1 LPYIREL
8 SLNMATMLST
18 SALLILESSLNQLIA
33 TDSVTVAALA
43 KLSGKVIEFKV
54 IDAPIHCYILPYAQ
68 GIELQQHYE
77 SNAHSTLMG
86 SLKNFREL
94 ALSEDSS
101 EHFFGNGI
109 SISGDTQ
116 LAATFA
122 RILNNAKIDWQGIIA
137 SLSGDLVAAELA
149 SFFQSSKAQLNI
161 TKDSLALNIAE
172 YLQEEAR
179 TLPSPVEIETFIE
192 DIDSVRSDVDRLE
205 ARLNILEQSVSYAAP
220 K

>member
-77 SNAHSTLMG
+77 SIAHSILTG

-149 SFFQSSKAQLNI
+149 NLFNRSKTQFNI
-161 TKDSLALNIAE
+161 TKSSLELNIAE
-172 YLQEEAR
+172 YLQEEVR
-179 TLPSPVEIETFIE
+179 TLPSPVEVEAFIE
-192 DIDSVRSDVDRLE
+192 DIDGVRSAADRLE
-205 ARLNILEQSVSYAAP
+205 ARLNILEQSIHSATS